1 VKKPIVVLMACAF
14 LAACGSTGGTDP
26 SKLVAGAT
34 TDASAANRTPEQ
46 QKLREQTDSST
57 RTIVEGVA
65 VGAAAGLAGAAIA
78 DLAGADVDAGTYA
91 IAAAGGAALGGLAG
105 AYVDQKQKEYAS
117 LEDQLDSVI
126 ADAKTKNAQ
135 AKDLTATMQK
145 VLDQHKRELTR
156 LRSGVKKGTATQAEL
171 DAELASARAD
181 KDVMDKA
188 VAGTRE
194 NLKIFTDARTTLKAK
209 ATTAQDQSRIGQLD
223 REIRTLSGRVDTMS
237 GVVNNLTRRI

>member
-14 LAACGSTGGTDP
+14 LAACGSMGGTTNP
-26 SKLVAGAT
+26 SSLAAGTPAEI
-34 TDASAANRTPEQ
+34 AARTPEQ
-46 QKLREQTDSST
+46 TKLREQADTST
-57 RTIVEGVA
+57 KTIVEGVA

-105 AYVDQKQKEYAS
+105 AYVDQKQKEYTT

-126 ADAKTKNAQ
+126 SDAKAKNEQ
-135 AKDLTATMQK
+135 AKDLNATMQT
-145 VLDQHKRELTR
+145 VLDQHRRELTR

-171 DAELASARAD
+171 DTELASARAD

-188 VAGTRE
+188 VAGSRE
-194 NLKIFTDARTTLKAK
+194 NLKIFSDARTSLKAK
-209 ATTAQDQSRIGQLD
+209 ATTAQDRSRVTQLD
-223 REIRTLSGRVDTMS
+223 REIRTLSGRIDSMS

>member
-1 VKKPIVVLMACAF
+1 
-14 LAACGSTGGTDP
+14 
-26 SKLVAGAT
+26 
-34 TDASAANRTPEQ
+34 
-46 QKLREQTDSST
+46 
-57 RTIVEGVA
+57 

-105 AYVDQKQKEYAS
+105 AYVDQKQKEYTT

-126 ADAKTKNAQ
+126 SDAKAKNEQ
-135 AKDLTATMQK
+135 AKDLNATMQT
-145 VLDQHKRELTR
+145 VLDQHRRELTR

-171 DAELASARAD
+171 DTELASARAD

-188 VAGTRE
+188 VAGSRE
-194 NLKIFTDARTTLKAK
+194 NLKIFSDARTSLKAK
-209 ATTAQDQSRIGQLD
+209 ATTAQDRSRVTQLD
-223 REIRTLSGRVDTMS
+223 REIRTLSGRIDSMS

>member
-1 VKKPIVVLMACAF
+1 MKKPIVVLLACTM
-14 LAACGSTGGTDP
+14 LAACGSMGGTTDP
-26 SKLVAGAT
+26 SKLA
-34 TDASAANRTPEQ
+34 ASATADNTARTPEQ
-46 QKLREQTDSST
+46 QKLREQADSST
-57 RTIVEGVA
+57 KTIVEGVA

-126 ADAKTKNAQ
+126 SDAKAKNAQ
-135 AKDLTATMQK
+135 AKDLTATMQT

-171 DAELASARAD
+171 DAELASARSD

-188 VAGTRE
+188 VSGTRE
-194 NLKIFTDARTTLKAK
+194 NLKIFTDARTSLKAK
-209 ATTAQDQSRIGQLD
+209 ATTAQDRARVGQLD